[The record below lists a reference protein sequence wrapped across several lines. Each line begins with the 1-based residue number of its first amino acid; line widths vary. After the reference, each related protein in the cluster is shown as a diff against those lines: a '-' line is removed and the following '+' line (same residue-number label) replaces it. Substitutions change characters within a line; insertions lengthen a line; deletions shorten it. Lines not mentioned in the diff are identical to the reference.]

1 MESNLYRKYRPIN
14 FDQVVGQD
22 VVVQTLKNSIK
33 NKNIAHAY
41 LFAGVRGT
49 GKTSIAKIFAKAVN
63 CQNIE
68 NPLCGECEMC
78 QEFASGADIPDI
90 FEIDAASNNGVD
102 EIRRI
107 IENVKYL
114 PIRTKHKIYII
125 DEVHMLSKG
134 AFNALLKTLEEP
146 PHHVVFILA
155 TTEPNKIPVT
165 ILSRVQRFDF
175 SRIDD
180 EDILAHLIKILKLE
194 QIDYEEEALKLIVR
208 HAQGGLRDAL
218 SLLTKVIA
226 YDANVT
232 ENNVRIS
239 LSLSSK
245 NTTED
250 LLSSIINNNPVEVSG
265 KYKQIIKSGVDET
278 YLIQDLIDISK
289 EKLLLTLEA
298 ETEESTKYISIITKL
313 METVYKLKTISNSV
327 MYTEVILIEL
337 SIEKPKEIKD
347 KVIEVKDQITEI
359 SEEEKISKLKKQAN
373 LLATPTVEIKQEID
387 EVESKPVEKISNENS
402 TFEYEQ
408 ENLEDNSSNY
418 DEVVNVEESISK
430 VDTVDI
436 DNITVIDTLKNAT
449 KEAKQQAL
457 KVAKDACNELNE
469 QKKYGIA
476 KFFEVSSIQGA
487 SVDGIVLSVD
497 QNFYASYEPR
507 IDLITQIYSNKL
519 GNQVK
524 IHLLTNQYWKQNRM
538 NFVRVVKENREVDIY
553 KEATNF
559 FGKDMVTKV
568 NT

>member
-33 NKNIAHAY
+33 NQNIAHAY
-41 LFAGVRGT
+41 LFSGVRGT

-78 QEFASGADIPDI
+78 LEFASGADIPDI

-107 IENVKYL
+107 IESVKYL

-175 SRIDD
+175 SRIAD
-180 EDILAHLIKILKLE
+180 EEILAHLIKILKLE
-194 QIDYEEEALKLIVR
+194 QIDYEEDALKLIVR

-250 LLSSIINNNPVEVSG
+250 LLLAIINKKPVEVSD
-265 KYKQIIKSGVDET
+265 KYKQIIKNGVDET

-289 EKLLLTLEA
+289 EQLLLTLEDESEKSA
-298 ETEESTKYISIITKL
+298 EYISVITKL

-337 SIEKPKEIKD
+337 SIEKPKEVKP
-347 KVIEVKDQITEI
+347 KVIEVKEQINEI
-359 SEEEKISKLKKQAN
+359 SEEEKISKLKEQATQ
-373 LLATPTVEIKQEID
+373 LAKPVVENEQNID
-387 EVESKPVEKISNENS
+387 EFASDPIENFSNDNS

-408 ENLEDNSSNY
+408 KNLVDNSQNN
-418 DEVVNVEESISK
+418 EEALNVEEHVSEIDA
-430 VDTVDI
+430 V

-457 KVAKDACNELNE
+457 KVAKEACNELNE

-507 IDLITQIYSNKL
+507 IELITQIYSNKL
-519 GNQVK
+519 GNKVK

-538 NFVRVVKENREVDIY
+538 NFVRVVKENKEVDIY